1 MSLSRVCAQQ
11 APVPDPTAPDAS
23 RDREARGLF
32 EAGEEAFRAGRYADA
47 LDYFRR
53 AHTLSGRAA
62 LLYNV
67 GVAADRVRRDDE
79 AIEAFER
86 YLRESPATVSNR
98 TEVESRL
105 HALREVRAQRVG
117 AGTPVPALTTP
128 VAPPSVV
135 PAVAPP
141 SVVPAVAPEVSVAAP
156 EAPHG
161 APVVRADEHR
171 GGRLFTWVALG
182 AGVAAGVGGA
192 VVAGLASSDY
202 DGLVQGC
209 AAKGG
214 CAQAEIDDANLS
226 TRATLANVLF
236 VVGGAALAA
245 GVVLFFVEGG
255 SGGPEDARVAV
266 GVGPGG
272 LVARGSF

>member
-202 DGLVQGC
+202 AGLVQGC

-214 CAQAEIDDANLS
+214 CAQAEIDEASLS

>member
-1 MSLSRVCAQQ
+1 MVSSMSVSRVCAQQ

-86 YLRESPATVSNR
+86 YLRESPPTVSNR
-98 TEVESRL
+98 SEVESRL
-105 HALREVRAQRVG
+105 HALREVRAQRIG
-117 AGTPVPALTTP
+117 AGTPVPAVTTP
-128 VAPPSVV
+128 VAPPSVA
-135 PAVAPP
+135 PAVAP
-141 SVVPAVAPEVSVAAP
+141 AVSVAAP
-156 EAPHG
+156 DAPHR
-161 APVVRADEHR
+161 APVVRAEEHR
-171 GGRLFTWVALG
+171 GGRVFTWVALG
-182 AGVAAGVGGA
+182 GGVAAGVGGA

-202 DGLVQGC
+202 AGLVQGC

-214 CAQAEIDDANLS
+214 CAQAEIDEASLS

-255 SGGPEDARVAV
+255 SGGPEEARVAV

>member
-128 VAPPSVV
+128 
-135 PAVAPP
+135 VAPP

>member
-1 MSLSRVCAQQ
+1 MSLSRVCAQP

-117 AGTPVPALTTP
+117 TGTPVPAVTAAVAVTTP
-128 VAPPSVV
+128 VATPSVV
-135 PAVAPP
+135 PAVAP
-141 SVVPAVAPEVSVAAP
+141 AVSVAAP

-161 APVVRADEHR
+161 APLARAEEHR
-171 GGRLFTWVALG
+171 GGGRLFTWVALG